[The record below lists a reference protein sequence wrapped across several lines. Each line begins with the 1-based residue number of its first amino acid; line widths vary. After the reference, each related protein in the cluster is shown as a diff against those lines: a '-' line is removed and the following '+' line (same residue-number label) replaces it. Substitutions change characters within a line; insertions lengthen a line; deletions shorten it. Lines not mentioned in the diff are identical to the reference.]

1 MSVSAVSFL
10 CLKRSF
16 IMVWFVSMD
25 NDKLQQSGEFF
36 LRLKAISKVEL
47 CGMSNAENHFNEIR
61 VENLSFDTLFL
72 C

>member
-1 MSVSAVSFL
+1 
-10 CLKRSF
+10 
-16 IMVWFVSMD
+16 MVWFVSMD